1 MKNGRLLEIIS
12 MPTDMRVAKMKESK
26 KWYPGDR
33 AELKV
38 EITDK
43 LVRDFSEW
51 SGDKNPLHLDS
62 EYAESTRFHRRV
74 AHGMSFGS
82 LFSRLIGMEIPGPG
96 ALWTSQS
103 FQFLKPV
110 FIGDQLVLSVQV
122 IEFLETSGLMNLDC
136 RATNQ
141 LGEEVMLGKGEVMF
155 AGPVE
160 ADREP
165 HCSQQAKTAIITG
178 ASRGIGSAIARRL
191 DSMGFTLGLTYK
203 TSSDEAKAL
212 ATTLK
217 DAHVLAAD
225 LSDPSSVEG
234 VYNEFKSQIGPATTL
249 VLSAGDRDLYGP
261 AAGSDFDQF
270 AHHLTTQ
277 IESAHALVS
286 AALPHMQRLGGGSI
300 VAIGSNY
307 TIGAPPINMAPY
319 VVAKSALAG
328 WVRCLAADFGR
339 YHIRANL
346 VAPGMTETSLLAG
359 VQDRQKK
366 IASVQNPMR
375 RLGLPEDVAG
385 AVAYLVGPDGEYV
398 NGETLVVDGGT
409 SMH

>member
-1 MKNGRLLEIIS
+1 
-12 MPTDMRVAKMKESK
+12 MKEPK
-26 KWYPGDR
+26 RWRPGDR

-38 EITDK
+38 EITDQ
-43 LVRDFSEW
+43 LVREFSEW
-51 SGDKNPLHLDS
+51 SGDKNPLHLDAK
-62 EYAESTRFHRRV
+62 YAESTRFHRRV

-82 LFSRLIGMEIPGPG
+82 LFSRLIGMDIPGPG

-110 FIGDQLVLSVQV
+110 FIGDHLVLSVQV
-122 IEFLETSGLMNLDC
+122 IEYSESSGFMNLDC

-141 LGEEVMLGKGEVMF
+141 LGEEVMIGKGEVLSTVPIKED
-155 AGPVE
+155 GECDSPQE
-160 ADREP
+160 T
-165 HCSQQAKTAIITG
+165 KIAIVTG
-178 ASRGIGSAIARRL
+178 ASRGIGAAIAKRL

-203 TSSDEAKAL
+203 TAREEAAVL
-212 ATTLK
+212 AKSLK
-217 DAHVLAAD
+217 DAHILAAD
-225 LSDPSSVEG
+225 LADPMNAASV
-234 VYNEFKSQIGPATTL
+234 YKEFEATIGPATTL
-249 VLSAGDRDLYGP
+249 VLSAGDRDMYGP
-261 AAGSDFDQF
+261 AAGSDFKQF
-270 AHHLTTQ
+270 ARHLTTQ
-277 IESAHALVS
+277 IESAHSLVS
-286 AALPHMQRLGGGSI
+286 AALPHMKRLGGGSI

-307 TIGAPPINMAPY
+307 TIGAPPTNMAPY

-328 WVRCLAADFGR
+328 WIRCLAADFGR

-366 IASVQNPMR
+366 VASVQNPMR

-385 AVAYLVGPDGEYV
+385 AVAFLVGPDGDYI